1 MKQSKTVI
9 HLKDR
14 TDNETIYNRYSN
26 HKRYTASPTIKFS
39 WFNNLP

>member
-14 TDNETIYNRYSN
+14 TDNETI
-26 HKRYTASPTIKFS
+26 
-39 WFNNLP
+39 